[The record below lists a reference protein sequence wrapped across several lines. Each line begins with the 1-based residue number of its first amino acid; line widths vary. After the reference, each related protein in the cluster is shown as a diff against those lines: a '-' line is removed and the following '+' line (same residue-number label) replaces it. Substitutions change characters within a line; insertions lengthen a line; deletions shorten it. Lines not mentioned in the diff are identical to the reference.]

1 MSKWVLVP
9 EGITEAVDAAKD
21 FYELYKRTVVSGCT
35 PMEQLRFVAAL
46 KFFESMLNA
55 APSPDKQPVAWY
67 VFDKRTQKHWYT
79 NKSVNTAGYYAKE
92 YSYREADGSP
102 SMLVVPLYEHPPVA
116 PAPDGAITNEG
127 TKSDVEPVAWRW
139 KTHNGY
145 AYSENHY
152 EGECGEPLYAHPPAA
167 DVQPAIY
174 PEEAREMGLEEV
186 PYYTHPPA
194 ADVAELVDALRRLE
208 EVASDCDIGYMDNA
222 VRHARV
228 VLDKWERK

>member
-127 TKSDVEPVAWRW
+127 TKSDVEPVAWMNKYPDGHREF
-139 KTHNGY
+139 HNGKD
-145 AYSENHY
+145 N
-152 EGECGEPLYAHPPAA
+152 AA
-167 DVQPAIY
+167 DYAVPVYAQPTDVADLVK
-174 PEEAREMGLEEV
+174 ALREVTDGIEHGF
-186 PYYTHPPA
+186 TDRK
-194 ADVAELVDALRRLE
+194 ADVVIA
-208 EVASDCDIGYMDNA
+208 NA
-222 VRHARV
+222 YA
-228 VLDKWERK
+228 VLTKWEGK

>member
-79 NKSVNTAGYYAKE
+79 NKSGNTAGYYAKE
-92 YSYREADGSP
+92 YSHREADGSP
-102 SMLVVPLYEHPPVA
+102 SMLVVPLY
-116 PAPDGAITNEG
+116 
-127 TKSDVEPVAWRW
+127 
-139 KTHNGY
+139 TH
-145 AYSENHY
+145 
-152 EGECGEPLYAHPPAA
+152 PAA
-167 DVQPAIY
+167 DVQ
-174 PEEAREMGLEEV
+174 
-186 PYYTHPPA
+186 
-194 ADVAELVDALRRLE
+194 ELVEALRRLE

-228 VLDKWERK
+228 VLDKWEGK

>member
-102 SMLVVPLYEHPPVA
+102 SMLVVPLYENPQ
-116 PAPDGAITNEG
+116 
-127 TKSDVEPVAWRW
+127 K
-139 KTHNGY
+139 
-145 AYSENHY
+145 
-152 EGECGEPLYAHPPAA
+152 PLT
-167 DVQPAIY
+167 DDQI
-174 PEEAREMGLEEV
+174 
-186 PYYTHPPA
+186 
-194 ADVAELVDALRRLE
+194 DALVLPESGTGTVRDLVRIVE
-208 EVASDCDIGYMDNA
+208 AAHGIG
-222 VRHARV
+222 RG
-228 VLDKWERK
+228 K